1 MKNQEMMIDNNVE
14 GEIVDHWVNVT
25 NEKME
30 NYHELIDRL
39 KGCLEHLHEK
49 KEPETREEEDKAQ
62 EKKFQKKKRR
72 KAEDQRNQA
81 GDKEN
86 ERG

>member
-1 MKNQEMMIDNNVE
+1 
-14 GEIVDHWVNVT
+14 
-25 NEKME
+25 ME

-49 KEPETREEEDKAQ
+49 KEPETRKEEDKAQ

>member
-49 KEPETREEEDKAQ
+49 KEPETRKEEDKAQ

-81 GDKEN
+81 EDKEN